1 MHESSSL
8 PATAIADPAHAS
20 VRRVD
25 RAAAELRRGAPLLL
39 HGNDGAVLVQAT
51 ETAAPGSVD
60 ALRSLGGTSP
70 RLTLAGGR
78 AEALGLDVA
87 GRTGTIYAEL
97 SDDPPSQPAAASQ
110 VPMPGLDVEARVCET
125 TPGDG
130 LADAAVALAK
140 IARLAPV
147 LLIASVEA
155 RAPAAW
161 ARSRDL
167 LEIETGEVLDYDN
180 SAGQSLSWVA
190 EARVPL
196 ADAENARLHAFRA
209 ADGSVE
215 HLAIVIGEPRPGEA
229 VLTRLH
235 SECLTGDLLGS
246 LRCDCGD
253 QLRGAVRAIAET
265 GAGVLLYLAQEGRGI
280 GLVNKLRA
288 YALQDRGADTLDAN
302 EALGYEAD
310 ERVYR
315 PAAEM
320 LRELGFTRVRLLTNN
335 PDKVAALG
343 QYGITVEERVPHHF
357 PSNTHNAAYLAT
369 KARRFGHMS

>member
-1 MHESSSL
+1 MHEPSSAS
-8 PATAIADPAHAS
+8 ATAIAEPATAS

-25 RAAAELRRGAPLLL
+25 RAAAELRRGTPVLL
-39 HGNDGAVLVQAT
+39 HGHDTAVLVQAT

-70 RLTLAGGR
+70 RLALATGR
-78 AEALGLDVA
+78 AEALGLEVA
-87 GRTGTIYAEL
+87 SGTSTIFAEL
-97 SDDPPSQPAAASQ
+97 SDGPSSQPRSRHR
-110 VPMPGLDVEARVCET
+110 VPMPGLDVEARISET
-125 TPGDG
+125 TAGD
-130 LADAAVALAK
+130 AMTDAAVALAK

-147 LLIASVEA
+147 LLIASVEV
-155 RAPAAW
+155 RVPAEW

-167 LEIETGEVLDYDN
+167 LEIKAGEVLEYDN
-180 SAGQSLSWVA
+180 SAGQRLSWVA

-196 ADAENARLHAFRA
+196 ADAENTRLHAFRA

-320 LRELGFTRVRLLTNN
+320 LRQLDFTRVRLLTNN